1 MRQEKIRSPPTP
13 SISSARRSRPLFHLP
28 PTVTPLSAQL
38 RLPINPTAA
47 LRCLQALSDRHLVRA
62 WSSGMTCISTPPAM
76 HAPLRPPEAG
86 LRCPREFFLRRGMGM
101 GGWFPTSVVLM
112 LGEGTPESFTCHV
125 ANLCVALAGIPGG
138 GHVVR
143 RGRGLAFWRVVVYIL
158 GDLYCIVLYCVSI
171 VRSVIMF
178 QLIVASLR
186 GR

>member
-1 MRQEKIRSPPTP
+1 MDRHHQ
-13 SISSARRSRPLFHLP
+13 SIVPLLNQR
-28 PTVTPLSAQL
+28 QL
-38 RLPINPTAA
+38 RPNPTSTFSSNTFPTAAA

>member
-1 MRQEKIRSPPTP
+1 MRQGKIRSPPTP

-86 LRCPREFFLRRGMGM
+86 LRCPRKVFSA
-101 GGWFPTSVVLM
+101 GGWVWGVSDLSGAV
-112 LGEGTPESFTCHV
+112 EGGHPESFTCYL
-125 ANLCVALAGIPGG
+125 ANLCISLAGMPGRGHAVRG
-138 GHVVR
+138 GL
-143 RGRGLAFWRVVVYIL
+143 RGRGLAFWCVCVDAF
-158 GDLYCIVLYCVSI
+158 GDLYYILLY
-171 VRSVIMF
+171 
-178 QLIVASLR
+178 LYLL
-186 GR
+186 